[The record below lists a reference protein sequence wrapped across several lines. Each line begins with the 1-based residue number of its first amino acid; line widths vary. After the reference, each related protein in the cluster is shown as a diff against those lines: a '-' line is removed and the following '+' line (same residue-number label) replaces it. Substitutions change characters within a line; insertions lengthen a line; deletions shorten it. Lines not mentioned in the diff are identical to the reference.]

1 MSSVGH
7 EDAVKP
13 EEQAGVEA
21 LRKAFPSDSESYGL
35 LLDDACLV
43 RYLRARDRSVEK
55 AIAMLTATLEWRREF
70 GLPEV
75 RERLPREHNKFVY
88 VYL

>member
-1 MSSVGH
+1 MSSAGH
-7 EDAVKP
+7 ENGVKP
-13 EEQAGVEA
+13 EEQAGVET

-43 RYLRARDRSVEK
+43 RYLRARDRNVEK
-55 AIAMLTATLEWRREF
+55 ATAMLTATLEWRQEF

-75 RERLPREHNKFVY
+75 RKRPPREHN
-88 VYL
+88 